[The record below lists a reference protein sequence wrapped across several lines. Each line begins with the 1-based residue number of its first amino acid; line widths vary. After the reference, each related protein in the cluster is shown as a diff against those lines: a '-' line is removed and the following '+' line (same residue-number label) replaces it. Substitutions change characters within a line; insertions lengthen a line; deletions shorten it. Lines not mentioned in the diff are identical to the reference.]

1 MITSNN
7 SRQTQIKSIII
18 INSYQDSY
26 TFIYIYITFDVFVV
40 LEK

>member
-1 MITSNN
+1 MISFKNN
-7 SRQTQIKSIII
+7 RQTQIKSIII

-26 TFIYIYITFDVFVV
+26 TFIYIYIAFDVIVV